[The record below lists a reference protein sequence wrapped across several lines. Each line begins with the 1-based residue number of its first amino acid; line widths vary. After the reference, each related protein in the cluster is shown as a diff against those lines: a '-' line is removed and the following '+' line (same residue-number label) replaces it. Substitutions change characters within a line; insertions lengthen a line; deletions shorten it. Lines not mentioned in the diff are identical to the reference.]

1 MNRMN
6 SSSGNSGNSGTFGMN
21 GSSGGTNGNNGSN
34 GGNNGSSGGN
44 NGSSGEES
52 YTVADAALV
61 LDIPQRS
68 LRQWI
73 KEGGVP
79 VIPPLIGQRGQRIPA
94 ATIREILA
102 NSPGAREQGTDD
114 ESQNTSVS
122 ISAPYPLSSPSAA
135 GNSSSGSNGNSGNSS
150 SGGSSGSSN
159 GGSSGSN
166 GNSGNNG
173 SSNGNSGNNGSNGNA
188 EIVQDSGEI
197 LGSMRQA
204 LRRHA
209 RLRREEVRRYQD
221 ELAHRDEELTFL
233 KERLIQ
239 AERESRE

>member
-1 MNRMN
+1 
-6 SSSGNSGNSGTFGMN
+6 
-21 GSSGGTNGNNGSN
+21 
-34 GGNNGSSGGN
+34 
-44 NGSSGEES
+44 
-52 YTVADAALV
+52 V

-73 KEGGVP
+73 KEGRVP

-159 GGSSGSN
+159 G
-166 GNSGNNG
+166 
-173 SSNGNSGNNGSNGNA
+173 NSGNNGSNGNA

-204 LRRHA
+204 LRLHA

-239 AERESRE
+239 AERESRETRLLMAQSVQAQQATARELEDLRLKALSPPKKVRWWVLWRR